1 MTIRS
6 AGSSAAANTC
16 HYLNGYWAN
25 IALIIKK
32 ITMRKTSLEAY
43 HSLPDQKTVYSKIIK
58 AMKRMKGNQGN
69 FQQIAKVAGLY
80 PDQVWKRLSELERMK
95 IVENTG
101 ETSLTSSGRKAMVRR
116 LNKKLVA

>member
-1 MTIRS
+1 
-6 AGSSAAANTC
+6 
-16 HYLNGYWAN
+16 
-25 IALIIKK
+25 
-32 ITMRKTSLEAY
+32 MRKTSLEAY